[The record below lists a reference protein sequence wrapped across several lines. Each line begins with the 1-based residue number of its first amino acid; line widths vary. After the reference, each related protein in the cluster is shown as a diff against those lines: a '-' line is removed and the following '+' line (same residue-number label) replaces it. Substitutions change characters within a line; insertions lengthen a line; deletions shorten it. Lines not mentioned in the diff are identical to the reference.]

1 MKKILG
7 IATLAALQACF
18 TPAAAQS
25 ADSWPNRPVRIIHG
39 FAPAGPIDNFA
50 RLLAAQFNDRFGE
63 PAIVEGKP
71 GAGGTIAARFV
82 ARSPSDGYILY
93 LMASGHA
100 SAPGLYK
107 SLGYDPVKDFTMI
120 SIVAQS
126 PYAVIANPAAGY
138 GSMRELIDAA
148 RLQPEK
154 IDYGSGGIGSGM
166 HLAATL
172 LQARTGVRLNHVA
185 YKGGGA
191 PALAVIGGEV
201 PVIMTALA
209 GMSTYIAEGKVK
221 PLAVTT
227 RERFAQYPDVPTL
240 AETVAPG
247 FDVTAWYALAGPKD
261 LPPAI
266 VAKLNDMVRE
276 TLQRKDIIESLR
288 LQAAEPS
295 TSSPDEAQ
303 ALLASEVTRWQKVVR
318 EEGLSNMN

>member
-126 PYAVIANPAAGY
+126 PYAVIANPVAGY

-221 PLAVTT
+221 PLA
-227 RERFAQYPDVPTL
+227 
-240 AETVAPG
+240 ETVAPG

-303 ALLASEVTRWQKVVR
+303 ALLASEVARWQKVVR